1 MAKQIQTHP
10 KLTYPVR
17 RLSFKRE
24 WAVLS
29 GGDVLGVGVAETHAE
44 ARTAAALFGTMFL
57 PGNNGGK
64 DDIAGAGASERRDD
78 PQG

>member
-1 MAKQIQTHP
+1 MAKQIQTHQ

-17 RLSFKRE
+17 LLSSKWE

-29 GGDVLGVGVAETHAE
+29 GGDVLGVGVAETLAE

-57 PGNNGGK
+57 PETTGARTLGKAVAVSDIGNA
-64 DDIAGAGASERRDD
+64 I
-78 PQG
+78 

>member
-1 MAKQIQTHP
+1 MAKQIQTHQ
-10 KLTYPVR
+10 KLMYPIR
-17 RLSFKRE
+17 RLSSKWE

-29 GGDVLGVGVAETHAE
+29 GGDVLGVGVAETLAE

-57 PGNNGGK
+57 PGNK

-78 PQG
+78 RGG